1 MHRRAAAMQ
10 AALNWTIILLIDQGH
25 FLRPSSI
32 VCIFASQYYVTQMK
46 QKEYVPRNIQSKPA
60 VFHENL
66 LDLFLCAKIDDVLY

>member
-32 VCIFASQYYVTQMK
+32 VCIFASQYYTERDADETERIRAEKDPEQTCSF
-46 QKEYVPRNIQSKPA
+46 P
-60 VFHENL
+60 
-66 LDLFLCAKIDDVLY
+66 